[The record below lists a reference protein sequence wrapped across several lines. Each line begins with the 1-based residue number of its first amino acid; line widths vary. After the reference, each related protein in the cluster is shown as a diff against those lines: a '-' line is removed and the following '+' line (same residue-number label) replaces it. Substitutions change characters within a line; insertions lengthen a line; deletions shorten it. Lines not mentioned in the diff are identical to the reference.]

1 MNHIPVHKLSEYIDG
16 ILDAQEKD
24 AIASHI
30 AECPECRQNLFQL
43 QKMISL
49 LSSLK
54 AMSMPASFATD
65 TLARVKK
72 QYYQKRYYRSIR
84 GSFIA
89 AAIVLI
95 AIITMLPDSIKHDQF
110 KNPMVQNTQNNSKL
124 DCIIPTNMDLNTAMM
139 IIQQHQARVLDYS
152 NAYVIVESDVNSFSS
167 IRQIINNYESYR
179 HNAISNVGINYMP
192 QGDTNYPQL
201 SHANKKKY
209 IFRLQLR

>member
-16 ILDAQEKD
+16 ILDVQEKD
-24 AIASHI
+24 AIESHI
-30 AECPECRQNLFQL
+30 AECSECRQNLQQL
-43 QKMISL
+43 QKMVSL

-54 AMSMPASFATD
+54 TMSIPTTFSTH
-65 TLARVKK
+65 TLARVKN
-72 QYYQKRYYRSIR
+72 QYYKKRYYHSIR

-110 KNPMVQNTQNNSKL
+110 KNPIVQNIQNNNKF

-139 IIQQHQARVLDYS
+139 VIQQHQARVLDYS
-152 NAYVIVESDVNSFSS
+152 NSYIIVESDVNSFSS
-167 IRQIINNYESYR
+167 IRQILNNYENYR
-179 HNAISNVGINYMP
+179 RNTMSNVGINYMP
-192 QGDTNYPQL
+192 QGDTKYPQL

>member
-16 ILDAQEKD
+16 ILDVQEKD

-30 AECPECRQNLFQL
+30 AQCPECRQNLLQL
-43 QKMISL
+43 QKMLSL

-54 AMSMPASFATD
+54 TMSMPPTFAIN
-65 TLARVKK
+65 TLSRIKNK
-72 QYYQKRYYRSIR
+72 YYHKRYYRSVR
-84 GSFIA
+84 GSAIA

-95 AIITMLPDSIKHDQF
+95 AIITILPESIKHDQF
-110 KNPMVQNTQNNSKL
+110 KNPIMQNIQNNNKL

-139 IIQQHQARVLDYS
+139 VIQRHQARVLDYS
-152 NAYVIVESDVNSFSS
+152 NSYIIVESDVNSFSS
-167 IRQIINNYESYR
+167 IRQIINNYENYH
-179 HNAISNVGINYMP
+179 HNIMSNVGINYMP
-192 QGDTNYPQL
+192 QGDTKYPQL

>member
-16 ILDAQEKD
+16 ILDVQEKD

-30 AECPECRQNLFQL
+30 AQCPECRQNLLQL
-43 QKMISL
+43 QKMLSL
-49 LSSLK
+49 LSYLK
-54 AMSMPASFATD
+54 TMSIPTTFATH
-65 TLARVKK
+65 TLARVKN
-72 QYYQKRYYRSIR
+72 QYYKKRYYRSVR
-84 GSFIA
+84 GSVIA

-110 KNPMVQNTQNNSKL
+110 KNHIVQNIQNNSKL

-139 IIQQHQARVLDYS
+139 VIQQHQARVLDYANS
-152 NAYVIVESDVNSFSS
+152 YIIVESDVNSFSS
-167 IRQIINNYESYR
+167 IRQIINNYDNYR
-179 HNAISNVGINYMP
+179 HNTMSNVGINYMP
-192 QGDTNYPQL
+192 QGNAKYPQL